1 MDKDALDVKL
11 SLPKTSVYIKD
22 YVQLLKSLL
31 VQWDASP
38 TVMLTLHS
46 GRNDIEEAIV
56 HVHGPTGVTL
66 RLIDT
71 TLLDDSLG
79 ESST

>member
-1 MDKDALDVKL
+1 
-11 SLPKTSVYIKD
+11 
-22 YVQLLKSLL
+22 
-31 VQWDASP
+31 
-38 TVMLTLHS
+38 MLTLHA

-56 HVHGPTGVTL
+56 RIQGPTGVTL